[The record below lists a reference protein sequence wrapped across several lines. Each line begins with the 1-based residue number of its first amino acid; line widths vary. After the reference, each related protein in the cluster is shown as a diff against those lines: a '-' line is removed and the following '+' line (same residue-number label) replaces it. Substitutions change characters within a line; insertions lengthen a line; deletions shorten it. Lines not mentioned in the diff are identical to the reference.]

1 MYFLAGP
8 CEDRE
13 IVFPKMRFVASPK
26 SVLRVAPPNDECK
39 PGEIQSSGSEKMRG
53 MIAAKMMPIVLFVF
67 VFSLLLER
75 LLKFYGPQSPIMLAV
90 TSFAIL
96 SVALYII
103 LSPTYS
109 SHDKNWA
116 YVSVGIVL
124 GLWLKNSRQQ
134 PTT

>member
-1 MYFLAGP
+1 
-8 CEDRE
+8 
-13 IVFPKMRFVASPK
+13 
-26 SVLRVAPPNDECK
+26 
-39 PGEIQSSGSEKMRG
+39 
-53 MIAAKMMPIVLFVF
+53 MIAAKMMPIILFVF

-75 LLKFYGPQSPIMLAV
+75 LLKFYGPQSSMMLAV

-103 LSPTYS
+103 LSHTYS
-109 SHDKNWA
+109 SNDRNWA

>member
-1 MYFLAGP
+1 
-8 CEDRE
+8 
-13 IVFPKMRFVASPK
+13 
-26 SVLRVAPPNDECK
+26 
-39 PGEIQSSGSEKMRG
+39 
-53 MIAAKMMPIVLFVF
+53 MITAKMMLIVLFVF

-75 LLKFYGPQSPIMLAV
+75 LLKFYGPQSRMMLAV

-103 LSPTYS
+103 LSHTYS
-109 SHDKNWA
+109 SNDKNWA

-134 PTT
+134 STI

>member
-1 MYFLAGP
+1 
-8 CEDRE
+8 
-13 IVFPKMRFVASPK
+13 
-26 SVLRVAPPNDECK
+26 
-39 PGEIQSSGSEKMRG
+39 
-53 MIAAKMMPIVLFVF
+53 MMPIVLFVF

-75 LLKFYGPQSPIMLAV
+75 LLKFYSSQSPIVLAV

-96 SVALYII
+96 GIALYII
-103 LSPTYS
+103 LSHTYS
-109 SHDKNWA
+109 SHDRNWA

>member
-1 MYFLAGP
+1 
-8 CEDRE
+8 
-13 IVFPKMRFVASPK
+13 
-26 SVLRVAPPNDECK
+26 
-39 PGEIQSSGSEKMRG
+39 
-53 MIAAKMMPIVLFVF
+53 MMLIVLFVF

-75 LLKFYGPQSPIMLAV
+75 LLKFYGPQSPMMLAV

-96 SVALYII
+96 GVALYII
-103 LSPTYS
+103 LSHAYS
-109 SHDKNWA
+109 SQDRNWA

>member
-1 MYFLAGP
+1 
-8 CEDRE
+8 
-13 IVFPKMRFVASPK
+13 
-26 SVLRVAPPNDECK
+26 
-39 PGEIQSSGSEKMRG
+39 